1 MKHQWQVR
9 RTAVAVAN
17 GQQRWD
23 HAYQL
28 LVRWATTSP
37 PEQGRPVPP
46 MPIWAQ
52 DVQEVSHACSRL
64 CARLDDPSG
73 AAADD

>member
-9 RTAVAVAN
+9 RTTVLAAD

-28 LVRWATTSP
+28 LVRWATTSV
-37 PEQGRPVPP
+37 PEQGQIVPP
-46 MPIWAQ
+46 ALIPP
-52 DVQEVSHACSRL
+52 QEAYRACSSI

>member
-1 MKHQWQVR
+1 MQRQWQVR
-9 RTAVAVAN
+9 RTTVAAAN

-28 LVRWATTSP
+28 LVRWATTSQP
-37 PEQGRPVPP
+37 PPVAPAP
-46 MPIWAQ
+46 LPR
-52 DVQEVSHACSRL
+52 QEVPHARSGVYP
-64 CARLDDPSG
+64 RLDDAPS